1 MTATYRAIQVP
12 EPGRLELVE
21 RPVPRPAA
29 GQVLIAVEACGICG
43 ADAGDIENADPALQP
58 PRIPGHEVVGRI
70 AAIGPHVPSIWS
82 VGQRVGVGRK
92 GGHCLECRQCRAG
105 RFHLCPNQP
114 IVGASCDGGYAEM
127 MIARATGLVAI
138 PDELS
143 SEEAAPILCAGIAT
157 FNALKKSGAEA
168 GDTVAVLGIGGLGH
182 MAVQYA
188 RRMGFRVVA
197 IGRGQDIAADALE
210 LGAHRYIDTQQED
223 AAEALKA
230 LGGAKAILS
239 TPVHAA
245 PVAALMPGLAPEGR
259 MVLLGVGKDPLPVA
273 MGPLI
278 GGERGVIG
286 SITGSPYENE
296 RTLDFS
302 VLAGV
307 RPRIETMPLER
318 ATEAYRRMRSGEVKF
333 RMVLTM
339 GERPDAHQ

>member
-1 MTATYRAIQVP
+1 MTATYRAMQVT
-12 EPGRLELVE
+12 ESGRLELVE
-21 RPVPRPAA
+21 RPVLQPDA

-43 ADAGDIENADPALQP
+43 ADVGDIENADPTLQP
-58 PRIPGHEVVGRI
+58 PRVPGHEVVGRV
-70 AAIGPHVPSIWS
+70 AALGPNVPSIWR

-92 GGHCLECRQCRAG
+92 GGHCLECQQCRAG

-127 MIARATGLVAI
+127 MITRATGLASI

-168 GDTVAVLGIGGLGH
+168 GDTVAIFGIGGLGH

-188 RRMGFRVVA
+188 RRMGFRVIA
-197 IGRGQDIAADALE
+197 IGRGEDIAADALA
-210 LGAHRYIDTQQED
+210 LGAHRYIDAERED

-302 VLAGV
+302 VLTGV
-307 RPRIETMPLER
+307 RPRIETMKLER
-318 ATEAYRRMRSGEVKF
+318 AADAYQRMRSGDVKF

-339 GERPDAHQ
+339 GEKADAHQ